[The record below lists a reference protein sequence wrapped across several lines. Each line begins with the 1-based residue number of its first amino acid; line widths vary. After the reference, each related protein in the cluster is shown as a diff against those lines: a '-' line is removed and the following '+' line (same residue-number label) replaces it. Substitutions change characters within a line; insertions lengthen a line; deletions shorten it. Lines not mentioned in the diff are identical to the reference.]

1 MIHILRNSRN
11 ASDPFIR
18 AVQVLK
24 QTKLVQIFK
33 VSNSFLVYHIW
44 NMIIDWIHVRTSS
57 GPHPT
62 SGFPASPSK
71 PLHIPNSD
79 PAGLTQS

>member
-24 QTKLVQIFK
+24 QKKTKLVQIFE
-33 VSNSFLVYHIW
+33 VSNSFFFNSTTAAAAAV
-44 NMIIDWIHVRTSS
+44 VR
-57 GPHPT
+57 
-62 SGFPASPSK
+62 
-71 PLHIPNSD
+71 
-79 PAGLTQS
+79 

>member
-24 QTKLVQIFK
+24 KKNKISTNI
-33 VSNSFLVYHIW
+33 SRMDY
-44 NMIIDWIHVRTSS
+44 DE
-57 GPHPT
+57 
-62 SGFPASPSK
+62 
-71 PLHIPNSD
+71 
-79 PAGLTQS
+79 

>member
-11 ASDPFIR
+11 ASDPFIC

-24 QTKLVQIFK
+24 QISKSVE
-33 VSNSFLVYHIW
+33 FLFFFS
-44 NMIIDWIHVRTSS
+44 IIYGLLIVDELRTSS

-79 PAGLTQS
+79 P